1 MDGVSRIYTIGVW
14 CSRHVTHWDIK
25 LLTEKWWQISD
36 KVLTRILH
44 THSWVFTDLSC
55 LNNQM
60 VSHFFRSTFSW
71 WPASKYLVALLDTS
85 EFRSRAGPLDSP
97 CRTLGWSWITMK
109 TLQDSH
115 GEVSSYSVRRSDREN
130 LKCQKDDNHLNFHF
144 YRNDF
149 FDRSLWFFCYF
160 VFWFLMDIETLSG
173 LYSFHL
179 ELFLAVWKFWDSKFH
194 QFEIYDFISISKFS
208 TSWRWDDPGVGIHSV
223 IMNQYIRLSPTIQN
237 ENKSKRR
244 NVLNW
249 TLPRKLKNWK
259 FFETVENAPC
269 DGVQLLICFV
279 LFQITTS
286 LKKLCALNFETLS
299 IVVMLVKYVGNK
311 SMQHTF
317 LSIWNDQMYI

>member
-1 MDGVSRIYTIGVW
+1 MMTNF
-14 CSRHVTHWDIK
+14 TK
-25 LLTEKWWQISD
+25 

-55 LNNQM
+55 LNDHM
-60 VSHFFRSTFSW
+60 VSHFFWSTFSW
-71 WPASKYLVALLDTS
+71 WPASEYLVALLDTS
-85 EFRSRAGPLDSP
+85 EFCPRAWQLDSS
-97 CRTLGWSWITMK
+97 CRTLRWSWITMK

-130 LKCQKDDNHLNFHF
+130 LKCQKGDNHLNFHF

-149 FDRSLWFFCYF
+149 FDRCLWFFCYF

-249 TLPRKLKNWK
+249 TLPRKLKNLKILWNRRK
-259 FFETVENAPC
+259 RSLRWSSII
-269 DGVQLLICFV
+269 DLLCSFSNYNFAEKTLRFKLWNFVHSSDVGKIC
-279 LFQITTS
+279 
-286 LKKLCALNFETLS
+286 
-299 IVVMLVKYVGNK
+299 
-311 SMQHTF
+311 
-317 LSIWNDQMYI
+317 W